1 MPAQRNVLSDDQAR
15 SFQHDGLGRLD
26 EAPAIRHIGPQTTAV
41 SETKSDLRRDGPCF
55 GERRGLLRRP
65 SSTSLHPAQR
75 DHWASAG
82 TPQTVLAA
90 RQGKVGGHVVVRRSQ
105 AANSRDYF
113 WTLTR
118 FEGLTHFK
126 ISDGKQHV
134 GRKDLDNCSSLW
146 PADWTVSRIRFAHST
161 SDRDHR

>member
-1 MPAQRNVLSDDQAR
+1 MFSAT
-15 SFQHDGLGRLD
+15 
-26 EAPAIRHIGPQTTAV
+26 IRREV
-41 SETKSDLRRDGPCF
+41 SNMMVWVASTKHLPSVISGHRQLQFLRPMSDLRRGGPCF
-55 GERRGLLRRP
+55 GERRALPRRP
-65 SSTSLHPAQR
+65 SSTSLRPAQR
-75 DHWASAG
+75 DHWASAW

-146 PADWTVSRIRFAHST
+146 PADWTVSRVRFARST